1 MLKLQKIR
9 KMGFFKRNFRKIE
22 NGSLRG
28 TIITWIRIAM
38 GIGVFAI
45 PYFVSLVGMTT
56 GLIFVI
62 LAAVINYSTF
72 LIIFEASE
80 HTNLQTYPDIV
91 RHLFGDTVFKF
102 FRITMF
108 MEYLSVTLLY
118 ALASWSLFQLYG
130 S

>member
-1 MLKLQKIR
+1 
-9 KMGFFKRNFRKIE
+9 MGFFKRNFRKIE

-45 PYFVSLVGMTT
+45 PYFVSIVGMTT

-62 LAAVINYSTF
+62 IAALINFLTF

-80 HTNLQTYPDIV
+80 FTNLQTYPEIV
-91 RHLFGDTVFKF
+91 RYMFGESAFKF
-102 FRITMF
+102 FKITMF

-118 ALASWSLFQLYG
+118 ALASWSLF
-130 S
+130 